1 MRVLLAPTLAVAFAA
16 APLAGAT
23 AAQAAQTVY
32 DDALAPGWS
41 SWSWAKVSLAN
52 AAPTHSGAASIA
64 VDAAP
69 WSALYLSHAP
79 MDLSGFKTLTFWVH
93 GGVKGGQ
100 SLSVIAVVGGKALTE
115 HFVRV
120 VPHAGAWTQ
129 VSVPIAKLGVGG
141 KVIDG
146 LWIQN
151 GSGEALDTF
160 YVDDISLE

>member
-1 MRVLLAPTLAVAFAA
+1 MRPLLAITLAAA
-16 APLAGAT
+16 VLAAAT

-52 AAPTHSGAASIA
+52 AAPAHSGGASIA

-93 GGVKGGQ
+93 GGAKGGQ
-100 SLSVIAVVGGKALTE
+100 SLSVVAVVGGKALTD

-120 VPHAGAWTQ
+120 VPHAGTWTE

-141 KVIDG
+141 KAIDG

-151 GSGEALDTF
+151 GSGEALETF
-160 YVDDISLE
+160 YVDDISLQ